1 MRRLYQIAPL
11 PEDRPQYL
19 LLMGD
24 ASFDPKNRV
33 SSGNRNVI
41 LTYESFESFSPLQ
54 TYATDDFY
62 GFLDDNEGLNIATT
76 SQSSD
81 LDIAIGRLP
90 VASNDEANALVEKIM
105 DYDDGGHFGDWRNR
119 VTFVAD
125 DEDNELHM
133 RDADELAEW
142 VRGNQTNFNVEKIYL
157 DAFAQVNAAG
167 GDRYPAVNEAIE
179 RQLFKGV
186 LLSTIQA
193 MEGPRIGHKKEYLI
207 GRIWR
212 R

>member
-33 SSGNRNVI
+33 SSGNRNII
-41 LTYESFESFSPLQ
+41 LTYESFESSAPLQ

-90 VASNDEANALVEKIM
+90 VASNDEANALVEKII
-105 DYDDGGHFGDWRNR
+105 DYDDGGYFGDLRNR

-142 VRGNQTNFNVEKIYL
+142 VRANQTTFNVDKIYL

-179 RQLFKGV
+179 RQLFKGSLIV
-186 LLSTIQA
+186 NYTGHG
-193 MEGPRIGHKKEYLI
+193 GPRELGTGKSF
-207 GRIWR
+207 
-212 R
+212 